1 MFESLTQRLSG
12 TIERLRGRGRLTE
25 ENIREATREVRIA
38 LLEADVALP
47 VVQALIEKIK
57 VRAVGQEV
65 LKSLTP
71 GQALIKVVRDEL
83 TAVMG
88 SQAADLNLNVPAPAV
103 ILMAGLQGAGK
114 TTTVGKL
121 AKHLKEKRKKKV
133 MVVSADVYRPAAIEQ
148 LKTLAEQ
155 VGVLFFPSSA
165 EQKPVD
171 IVRAAIDDAR
181 KSFVDV
187 LLVDTAGRLAIDE
200 AMMAEIKALHAAVN
214 PAETLFVVDSM
225 TGQDAAN
232 TAKAFGEALPLTGVV
247 LTKTDGDARGGAAL
261 SVRYITGKPI
271 KFTGTGEK
279 VDGLDVFHPE
289 RVASRIL
296 DMGDVLSLVEQ
307 VEQQV
312 DKDKAQKLAEK
323 VAKGK
328 KFDLNDMRDQL
339 EQMQNMGGIGGLM
352 DKLPGLGQ
360 IPEHL
365 KQQVQQSREVP
376 RMIAIINSMTK
387 KERRNPG
394 LLNGSR
400 RARIARGSGTQPAD
414 VNKLMKQYMQMEKM
428 MGKLSGGGMKGMLRN
443 MKGMLGAMGGK
454 GGLPFR

>member
-12 TIERLRGRGRLTE
+12 TVERLRGRGRLTDS
-25 ENIREATREVRIA
+25 NISEAVREVRIA

-47 VVQALIEKIK
+47 VVQALIQRIK

-65 LKSLTP
+65 MRSLTP
-71 GQALIKVVRDEL
+71 GQVLVRIVRDEL

-88 SQAADLNLNVPAPAV
+88 SQASELNLNVPSPAV

-114 TTTVGKL
+114 TTTVAKL
-121 AKHLKEKRKKKV
+121 AKHLKDKRKKKV

-148 LKTLAEQ
+148 LQALAGQ
-155 VGVLFFPSSA
+155 VDAMFFPSDIS
-165 EQKPVD
+165 QKPEA
-171 IVRAAIDDAR
+171 IVMAAIDAAR

-187 LLVDTAGRLAIDE
+187 LIVDTAGRTSIDD

-214 PAETLFVVDSM
+214 PVETLFVVDSM
-225 TGQDAAN
+225 TGQDAAV
-232 TAKAFGEALPLTGVV
+232 TAKHFGEALPLTGVV

-261 SVRYITGKPI
+261 SVRYITSKPI
-271 KFTGTGEK
+271 KFIGVSEK
-279 VDGLDVFHPE
+279 PDGLDVFHPD

-307 VEQQV
+307 VEQGV
-312 DKDKAQKLAEK
+312 DQDKARKLAEK

-339 EQMQNMGGIGGLM
+339 EQMQNMGGLSGLM
-352 DKLPGLGQ
+352 DKLPGVGAL
-360 IPEHL
+360 PEHV
-365 KQQVQQSREVP
+365 KQQVTGKEVP

-387 KERRNPG
+387 KERRNPE
-394 LLNGSR
+394 LLKGSR
-400 RARIARGSGTQPAD
+400 RARVARGSGLTPTD
-414 VNKLMKQYMQMEKM
+414 VNKLLKQYQQMEKM
-428 MGKLSGGGMKGMLRN
+428 MGKLGRGGMKGMMRGLS
-443 MKGMLGAMGGK
+443 GMMGGR
-454 GGLPFR
+454 GGMPPMR

>member
-12 TIERLRGRGRLTE
+12 TVERLRGRGRLTE
-25 ENIREATREVRIA
+25 SNISEAVREVRIA

-47 VVQALIEKIK
+47 VVQALVQRIK

-65 LKSLTP
+65 LRSLTP
-71 GQALIKVVRDEL
+71 GQVLVRIVRDEL

-114 TTTVGKL
+114 TTTVAKL
-121 AKHLKEKRKKKV
+121 AKHLKERRKKKV

-148 LKTLAEQ
+148 LQTLAGQ
-155 VGVLFFPSSA
+155 VGAMFFPSDAS
-165 EQKPVD
+165 QKPVD
-171 IVRAAIDDAR
+171 IVKAAIDAAR

-187 LLVDTAGRLAIDE
+187 LIVDTAGRTSIDD
-200 AMMAEIKALHAAVN
+200 AMMVEIKALHAAVN
-214 PAETLFVVDSM
+214 PVETLFVVDSM
-225 TGQDAAN
+225 TGQDAAV
-232 TAKAFGEALPLTGVV
+232 TAKHFGEALPLTGVV

-261 SVRYITGKPI
+261 SVRYVTGKPI
-271 KFTGTGEK
+271 KFIGTGEK
-279 VDGLDVFHPE
+279 PDGLDVFHPD

-307 VEQQV
+307 VEQGV
-312 DKDKAQKLAEK
+312 DQDKAKKLAEK

-339 EQMQNMGGIGGLM
+339 EQMQNMGGLSGLM
-352 DKLPGLGQ
+352 DKLPGVGAL
-360 IPEHL
+360 PESV
-365 KQQVQQSREVP
+365 KQQVTGKEVP
-376 RMIAIINSMTK
+376 RMIAVINSMTK
-387 KERRNPG
+387 KERRNPD

-400 RARIARGSGTQPAD
+400 RSRVARGSGLTPAD
-414 VNKLMKQYMQMEKM
+414 VNKVLKQYQQMEKM
-428 MGKLSGGGMKGMLRN
+428 MGKLGRGGMKGMMRGLS
-443 MKGMLGAMGGK
+443 GMMGGR
-454 GGLPFR
+454 GGMPMR

>member
-47 VVQALIEKIK
+47 VVQALIERIK

-65 LKSLTP
+65 MKSLTP

-88 SQAADLNLNVPAPAV
+88 AQASDLNLNVPAPAV

-121 AKHLKEKRKKKV
+121 ARHLKDKRKKKV

-148 LKTLAEQ
+148 LRTLAQQ
-155 VGVLFFPSSA
+155 VDVVFFPSDA
-165 EQKPVD
+165 TQAPEA
-171 IVRAAIDDAR
+171 IVRAAIADAR

-187 LLVDTAGRLAIDE
+187 LIVDTAGRLAIDD

-214 PAETLFVVDSM
+214 PVETLFVVDAM

-232 TAKAFGEALPLTGVV
+232 TARAFSEALPLTGVV

-261 SVRYITGKPI
+261 SVRYITGRPI
-271 KFTGTGEK
+271 KFIGTSEK
-279 VDGLDVFHPE
+279 TDGLDVFHPD

-307 VEQQV
+307 VESQV

-339 EQMQNMGGIGGLM
+339 EQMQGMGGIHGLM
-352 DKLPGLGQ
+352 DKLPGMGQ
-360 IPEHL
+360 IPDSV
-365 KQQVQQSREVP
+365 KNQVTGKEVP
-376 RMIAIINSMTK
+376 RMIAIIGSMTK
-387 KERRNPG
+387 KERRNPA

-400 RARIARGSGTQPAD
+400 RKRIASGSGVTPAD
-414 VNKLMKQYMQMEKM
+414 VNKLMKQYQQMEKM
-428 MGKLSGGGMKGMLRN
+428 MGKLGRGGMKGMMRGLS
-443 MKGMLGAMGGK
+443 GMMGGR
-454 GGLPFR
+454 GGMPFR

>member
-88 SQAADLNLNVPAPAV
+88 AQATDLNLNVPAPAI

-155 VGVLFFPSSA
+155 VGVLFFPSAA

-181 KSFVDV
+181 KSFADV
-187 LLVDTAGRLAIDE
+187 LIVDTAGRLAIDE

-232 TAKAFGEALPLTGVV
+232 TARAFGEALPLTGVV

-261 SVRYITGKPI
+261 SVRYVTGKPI

-360 IPEHL
+360 VPEHL
-365 KQQVQQSREVP
+365 KQQVSQSKEVP

-428 MGKLSGGGMKGMLRN
+428 MGKLAGGGMKGMMRN